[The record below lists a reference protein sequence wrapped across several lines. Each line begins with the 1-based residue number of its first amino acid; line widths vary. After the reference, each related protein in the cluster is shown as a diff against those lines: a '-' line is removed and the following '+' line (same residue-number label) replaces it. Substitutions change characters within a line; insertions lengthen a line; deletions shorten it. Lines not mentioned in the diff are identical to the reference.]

1 MTWPRSFRSRI
12 LLLIAA
18 LLPAA
23 AIVVGLIAG
32 RSVYQ
37 SMYDSAMHSS
47 ANALRLMERH
57 IQNRHEN
64 LEYVRR
70 SVMDTRRQ
78 QLKDHV
84 ASLIRAFQS
93 FEKKVRAGRLS
104 EAEAQRSVLDYAE
117 SVRFEPDG
125 YFFIY
130 DKDAKCIGHIDPRFL
145 GRSLYDFRDA
155 NGEYVLRELM
165 KVSKQAGGGFVQY
178 LWQRPGSETTF
189 RKLGYAVWYPNW
201 NWMVG
206 TGVYIDDIDRSVAE
220 AMREMVRSLNQLI
233 GDLRG
238 SKTASFVVFDRQ
250 GGILAGG
257 DAGAGRPGEPYPG
270 LRISLIPEI
279 PEDRETTIRF
289 RSDSG
294 KAATGSSSH
303 IALIRLYRPLGWF
316 VAAIIDERDLTQ
328 PGRRLQ
334 VRLWLVQLGVAIL
347 GVLLGLWLVHRVTLP
362 LDELASQVQRLATM
376 DFKGDSRALR
386 LLAERNDDEIGR
398 LALTFDDM
406 QVKLQSYLSKLTA
419 ATAAQERIVS
429 ELRIA
434 GEIQRGLLPE
444 TPDFHDPGGRIE
456 LFADLRA
463 AREVGGDL
471 YHFFMIDEDHLA
483 LLIGDVADKGL
494 AAALYAAVTQT
505 LLVASARPIL
515 ENADRNEGVSPLVS
529 AVNRRLCSDNRN
541 CMFVTLIFAVLDLR
555 SLCVE
560 YVNAGHNPMYLT
572 GPGDVIRCGDDHGP
586 PLGIRMNAEFPTNR
600 FKLQAEQSLFLYT
613 DGITEAATAAGDLFG
628 YARLEQVLSE
638 GREDSPR
645 HLIKRVS
652 HAVDEFAEG
661 MSQSDDRAMLVARPV

>member
-1 MTWPRSFRSRI
+1 
-12 LLLIAA
+12 
-18 LLPAA
+18 
-23 AIVVGLIAG
+23 
-32 RSVYQ
+32 
-37 SMYDSAMHSS
+37 MYDSAMRSS
-47 ANALRLMERH
+47 ANALRLMERD
-57 IQNRHEN
+57 IQNRHGN
-64 LEYVRR
+64 LEYVRQ

-78 QLKDHV
+78 QLKDN
-84 ASLIRAFQS
+84 AANLIRVFQS
-93 FEKKVRAGRLS
+93 FDKKVRTGRLS

-130 DKDAKCIGHIDPRFL
+130 DKASKCIGHVDPRFL
-145 GRSLYDFRDA
+145 GRSLHDFRDA
-155 NGEYVLRELM
+155 NGQYVLRELM
-165 KVSKQAGGGFVQY
+165 EVSKQSGGGFVQY
-178 LWQRPGSETTF
+178 LWQRPGSEATF
-189 RKLGYAVWYPNW
+189 RKLGYAVWYPQW

-220 AMREMVRSLNQLI
+220 AMREMVRSLNQMI

-250 GGILAGG
+250 GGILAGSHS
-257 DAGAGRPGEPYPG
+257 GAGRPGEPYPG
-270 LRISLIPEI
+270 LRMSLIPEI
-279 PEDRETTIRF
+279 PEGREATIPF
-289 RSDSG
+289 RSDSRQT
-294 KAATGSSSH
+294 ASGSRSH
-303 IALIRLYRPLGWF
+303 IALIRFYRPLGWF
-316 VAAIIDERDLTQ
+316 VAAIINEQDLTQ

-334 VRLWLVQLGVAIL
+334 VRLWLVQLGVAIA
-347 GVLLGLWLVHRVTLP
+347 GVLLGLWLVHRVTHP
-362 LDELASQVQRLATM
+362 LDELAAQVQQLATT

-406 QVKLQSYLSKLTA
+406 QGKLQSYLFSLTA

-444 TPDFHDPGGRIE
+444 SPDFRDPGGRIE

-471 YHFFMIDEDHLA
+471 YHFFLIDDDHLA

-541 CMFVTLIFAVLDLR
+541 CMFVTLIFALLDLR
-555 SLCVE
+555 SLCIE

-572 GPGDVIRCGDDHGP
+572 GPHNVTRCADGHGP

-600 FKLQAEQSLFLYT
+600 FKLHANQSLFLYT
-613 DGITEAATAAGDLFG
+613 DGITEASTTAGDLFG

-645 HLIKRVS
+645 NLVRRVS
-652 HAVDEFAEG
+652 RAVDDFAEG
-661 MSQSDDRAMLVARPV
+661 TPQSDDRAMLVARPV